1 VIAAGAALLAAG
13 CAASKEDVKLM
24 GEEQAKEFAGKFCDD
39 PEYLGCRTNEE
50 KNEIT
55 YGFNDKELGF
65 EFAAITRPNER
76 GMDGTT
82 FFYEEG
88 AYCSWQEMY
97 YKMVDESCENSIEDM
112 CREKNIEV
120 SWQINREQFIID
132 LVLPLGVEPES
143 ESELYGKNYVIANAS
158 VDEEAHIAEIS
169 E

>member
-1 VIAAGAALLAAG
+1 MIAAGAALLAAG

-24 GEEQAKEFAGKFCDD
+24 GEEQAKEFAGKYCDD

-50 KNEIT
+50 KHELT

-65 EFAAITRPNER
+65 EFAVITRPNGR
-76 GMDGTT
+76 GMDGTA

-88 AYCSWQEMY
+88 AYC
-97 YKMVDESCENSIEDM
+97 
-112 CREKNIEV
+112 

-132 LVLPLGVEPES
+132 LVLPSGVEPES

>member
-1 VIAAGAALLAAG
+1 MIVAGAALLAAG

-24 GEEQAKEFAGKFCDD
+24 GEEQAKEFAGKYCDD
-39 PEYLGCRTNEE
+39 PEYLGCRANEE

-65 EFAAITRPNER
+65 EFAVITRPNGR

-82 FFYEEG
+82 FFYEDG

-97 YKMVDESCENSIEDM
+97 YKMVDESCENSIEDIPGLDM
-112 CREKNIEV
+112 TAMDYENPMNDEAWK
-120 SWQINREQFIID
+120 QFT
-132 LVLPLGVEPES
+132 VL
-143 ESELYGKNYVIANAS
+143 YFTCDGKNYVIANAS